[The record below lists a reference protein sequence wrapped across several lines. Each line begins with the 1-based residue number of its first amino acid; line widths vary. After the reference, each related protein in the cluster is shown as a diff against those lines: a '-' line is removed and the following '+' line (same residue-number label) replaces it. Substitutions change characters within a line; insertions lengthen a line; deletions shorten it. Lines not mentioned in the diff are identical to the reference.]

1 MSSGNLWVK
10 DENLFWL
17 WVSFVVE
24 SGSNGGGSFLVGSG
38 LWLSLEESSRDW
50 GWWVKSRWV
59 LWGDVSRS
67 LVWLSGGWL
76 GVVVWDSGWLLS
88 SAWGTGWAIEWTVGS
103 IADSSSAVSSVKTV
117 GTSADWEWSGGFN
130 NDWNP

>member
-1 MSSGNLWVK
+1 M
-10 DENLFWL
+10 
-17 WVSFVVE
+17 
-24 SGSNGGGSFLVGSG
+24 
-38 LWLSLEESSRDW
+38 
-50 GWWVKSRWV
+50 
-59 LWGDVSRS
+59 
-67 LVWLSGGWL
+67 SGGWL

-88 SAWGTGWAIEWTVGS
+88 SAWGTGWTIEWTVGS